1 MSKKHR
7 NRNFQQQQPA
17 PTADAPAEGLI
28 DIDQLGGKEAVE
40 ETDELEAAREEAAT
54 EEAAVETTPI
64 GEPCRAPADADPVL
78 EPVAEE
84 GLAPDKDPVEEP
96 KAEEAPAAVEEPQRD
111 EADPVEARAAVVELP
126 KTEEKK
132 VIVRVVGARNNSMA
146 PKRAPNAKVVSQL
159 QQMSS
164 EDLSKHSIIGRQVIK
179 MFDEYIAIRKTMN
192 QKNPADRN
200 RAARKLYDIVVTCC
214 PRNSSNRNAAYDHE
228 LIMIC
233 FKRMSQYFG
242 TYFTDKSLLL
252 GDYTLPSPSEAIKF
266 DAFYGALYQLAD
278 AAKTGARITFNM
290 KTLGTLLNAPGAA
303 KALQTIKERLESRNA

>member
-7 NRNFQQQQPA
+7 NRNFQQQPA

-54 EEAAVETTPI
+54 EEAAVAEEAQPK
-64 GEPCRAPADADPVL
+64 
-78 EPVAEE
+78 AEE
-84 GLAPDKDPVEEP
+84 GLAPEVDPVEEP
-96 KAEEAPAAVEEPQRD
+96 KAEEAVAPAAVEEPKKE
-111 EADPVEARAAVVELP
+111 EAPAAAPEAAKASMVELP
-126 KTEEKK
+126 KIGDKK

-164 EDLSKHSIIGRQVIK
+164 EDLSKHSIVGRQVIK

-192 QKNPADRN
+192 PKNPADRN

-303 KALQTIKERLESRNA
+303 KALQTIKERLESRNV

>member
-7 NRNFQQQQPA
+7 NRNFQQQA
-17 PTADAPAEGLI
+17 EPTADAPAEGLI
-28 DIDQLGGKEAVE
+28 DIDQLGG
-40 ETDELEAAREEAAT
+40 T
-54 EEAAVETTPI
+54 
-64 GEPCRAPADADPVL
+64 
-78 EPVAEE
+78 EE
-84 GLAPDKDPVEEP
+84 GLAPDTDPAEEATPVAEADAPGATTDLASLAEAGQSEADDENEATPEEP
-96 KAEEAPAAVEEPQRD
+96 KAEEAPEASEEPKKEEVKPAT
-111 EADPVEARAAVVELP
+111 EAKAAVVELP
-126 KTEEKK
+126 KMDDKK
-132 VIVRVVGARNNSMA
+132 VVVRVVGARSAAMA
-146 PKRAPNAKVVSQL
+146 PKRVPNAKVVSQL

-164 EDLSKHSIIGRQVIK
+164 EDLSKHSIIGRQVIR
-179 MFDEYIAIRKTMN
+179 MFDEYISIRKSMN
-192 QKNPADRN
+192 VKNPADRN

-214 PRNSSNRNAAYDHE
+214 PRNSANRNAAYDHE

-266 DAFYGALYQLAD
+266 DSFYGALYQLAD

-290 KTLGTLLNAPGAA
+290 KTLATLLNSPGAA

>member
-7 NRNFQQQQPA
+7 NRNFQQQQA
-17 PTADAPAEGLI
+17 VPTADAPAEGLI

-54 EEAAVETTPI
+54 EEA
-64 GEPCRAPADADPVL
+64 
-78 EPVAEE
+78 VAEEQHPEANPEE
-84 GLAPDKDPVEEP
+84 GLAPEKDPVEEP
-96 KAEEAPAAVEEPQRD
+96 KTEEAPVVVEEPKKE
-111 EADPVEARAAVVELP
+111 EAKPVAEAKAAVVELP
-126 KTEEKK
+126 KVEDKK

-159 QQMSS
+159 QQMSP

-192 QKNPADRN
+192 PKNPSDRN

-303 KALQTIKERLESRNA
+303 KALQTIKERLESRNV

>member
-7 NRNFQQQQPA
+7 NRNFQQQPA

-54 EEAAVETTPI
+54 EEAAVEA
-64 GEPCRAPADADPVL
+64 EAPAAS
-78 EPVAEE
+78 EE

-96 KAEEAPAAVEEPQRD
+96 KAEEAVAPAAVEEPKK
-111 EADPVEARAAVVELP
+111 EEVKPVEAKAAVVELP

-146 PKRAPNAKVVSQL
+146 PKRAPNAKVVTQL

-164 EDLSKHSIIGRQVIK
+164 EDLSKHSIVGRQVIK

>member
-7 NRNFQQQQPA
+7 NRNFQQQAA
-17 PTADAPAEGLI
+17 PTAEAPAEGLI

-54 EEAAVETTPI
+54 EEAAVAEEAQPK
-64 GEPCRAPADADPVL
+64 
-78 EPVAEE
+78 AEE
-84 GLAPDKDPVEEP
+84 GLAPEVDPVEEP
-96 KAEEAPAAVEEPQRD
+96 KAEEAVAPAAVEEPKK
-111 EADPVEARAAVVELP
+111 EEVKPVEAKAAVVELP

-132 VIVRVVGARNNSMA
+132 VIVRVVGVRNNSMA

-164 EDLSKHSIIGRQVIK
+164 EDLSKHSIVGRQVIK

-192 QKNPADRN
+192 PKNPADRN

-303 KALQTIKERLESRNA
+303 KALQTIKERLESRNV

>member
-7 NRNFQQQQPA
+7 NRNFQQQPA

-54 EEAAVETTPI
+54 EEAAVEA
-64 GEPCRAPADADPVL
+64 EAPAAV
-78 EPVAEE
+78 EE

-96 KAEEAPAAVEEPQRD
+96 KAEEAVAPAAVEEPKKE
-111 EADPVEARAAVVELP
+111 EAKPVEAKAAVVELP

>member
-7 NRNFQQQQPA
+7 NRDFRQQQQQQAA

-54 EEAAVETTPI
+54 EEAAVETAPI
-64 GEPCRAPADADPVL
+64 GEPCRAPADAEPVL
-78 EPVAEE
+78 EE
-84 GLAPDKDPVEEP
+84 GLAPEVDPVEEP
-96 KAEEAPAAVEEPQRD
+96 KAEEAPVAAEEPKKE
-111 EADPVEARAAVVELP
+111 EAKPVAEAKAAVVELP
-126 KTEEKK
+126 VIGDKK

-164 EDLSKHSIIGRQVIK
+164 EDLSKHSIVGRQVIK

-192 QKNPADRN
+192 PKNPADRN

>member
-7 NRNFQQQQPA
+7 NRNFQQQPA
-17 PTADAPAEGLI
+17 PTADAPVEGLI

-54 EEAAVETTPI
+54 EEAAVEA
-64 GEPCRAPADADPVL
+64 EAPAA
-78 EPVAEE
+78 AEE
-84 GLAPDKDPVEEP
+84 GLAPEKDPVEEP
-96 KAEEAPAAVEEPQRD
+96 KAGEAVAPAAVEEPKNE
-111 EADPVEARAAVVELP
+111 EAKPVEAKAAVVELP

>member
-7 NRNFQQQQPA
+7 NRNFQQQPA

-54 EEAAVETTPI
+54 EEAAV
-64 GEPCRAPADADPVL
+64 
-78 EPVAEE
+78 AEE
-84 GLAPDKDPVEEP
+84 AQP
-96 KAEEAPAAVEEPQRD
+96 KAEEAVAPAAVEEPKKE
-111 EADPVEARAAVVELP
+111 EAPAAAPEAAKASMVELP
-126 KTEEKK
+126 KIGDKK

-164 EDLSKHSIIGRQVIK
+164 EDLSKHSIVGRQVIK

-192 QKNPADRN
+192 PKNPADRN

-303 KALQTIKERLESRNA
+303 KALQTIKERLESRNV

>member
-7 NRNFQQQQPA
+7 NRNFQQQAA
-17 PTADAPAEGLI
+17 PTADATAEGLI

-54 EEAAVETTPI
+54 EEAVSEEQPSAVKP
-64 GEPCRAPADADPVL
+64 
-78 EPVAEE
+78 EE
-84 GLAPDKDPVEEP
+84 GLAPEVDPVEEP
-96 KAEEAPAAVEEPQRD
+96 KAEEAPVAAEEPKKEEVKPVA
-111 EADPVEARAAVVELP
+111 EAKAAVVELP
-126 KTEEKK
+126 KTEDKK
-132 VIVRVVGARNNSMA
+132 VIVRVVGARNSLMA

-192 QKNPADRN
+192 PKNPADRN